1 MKFFMTS
8 LNGQSPRFF
17 SGYLMSWLWFL
28 SYNFVIDTTFV
39 SVRGGSAEY
48 QALIYIYKL
57 KIAKGGMARLRSID
71 ICPWN
76 LEPSR
81 SRSQTKV
88 PMEKTHEVYL
98 YPKCERV
105 IDHGRGTIKLNAN
118 YFFIYLFIYFLNF
131 FFIKNK

>member
-1 MKFFMTS
+1 
-8 LNGQSPRFF
+8 
-17 SGYLMSWLWFL
+17 MSWLWFL

-39 SVRGGSAEY
+39 SVRAGSAES
-48 QALIYIYKL
+48 QALLYIYKL
-57 KIAKGGMARLRSID
+57 KIAKGGMAGLRSID

-88 PMEKTHEVYL
+88 LMEKTHEVYL

-105 IDHGRGTIKLNAN
+105 TDHGLGTMKLNAN
-118 YFFIYLFIYFLNF
+118 YFFLIYFFFFIYFY
-131 FFIKNK
+131 